1 MMDEK
6 CTTIECTT
14 SGFGFIIAIIGAILN
29 LCAIF
34 VFCRNRRNL
43 YGQSIGKNS
52 QYFLKTTKLLI
63 WVQIHFFLAPLLFFL
78 ALVDFIAC
86 GYGITTQSSKLILQR
101 WPLRPFCP
109 TEGLLSEEAEKVNN
123 ANCKFNYTILEFI
136 YASSVYLIFLVNFNR
151 AYSLYNQN
159 KASLWFGMKGTS
171 ISVALVSFLPQ
182 KEMCLNLG

>member
-1 MMDEK
+1 M
-6 CTTIECTT
+6 
-14 SGFGFIIAIIGAILN
+14 
-29 LCAIF
+29 
-34 VFCRNRRNL
+34 
-43 YGQSIGKNS
+43 
-52 QYFLKTTKLLI
+52 LI

-86 GYGITTQSSKLILQR
+86 GYGITTQSSKLILQE
-101 WPLRPFCP
+101 WPLRPFGS
-109 TEGLLSEEAEKVNN
+109 TKGLLPNEAEKVNN

-171 ISVALVSFLPQ
+171 ISVALCEKYWVLFTLFYCITSFFMSNYHCIILYSNFLQ
-182 KEMCLNLG
+182 FYVKMKESKAVIS